1 MERICTVEGVAG
13 VVDPLHILAD
23 LEGPYG
29 VVLVMLPAFGH
40 GGNVVT
46 VDVGLY
52 QTVNAVGS
60 DLAHGSVRGREVV
73 ERRIRRREV
82 RFVGRLRFCT
92 ATAQAG
98 GKHAKHESDESARL
112 KIFFIAEPHYRI
124 YDDPL

>member
-29 VVLVMLPAFGH
+29 VVLAMLPAFGH

-73 ERRIRRREV
+73 ERRIRHREV
-82 RFVGRLRFCT
+82 RFVVVCVFAPQPLR
-92 ATAQAG
+92 QA
-98 GKHAKHESDESARL
+98 ASMQSTRVTESARL
-112 KIFFIAEPHYRI
+112 KMFFIAEPHYRI